1 MINTKLLSLLLLV
14 PYNLKMNSLYNE
26 EEQSY
31 HPRSRVIA
39 GNDDRYNNTN
49 DNDPSLLNKIKTHMV
64 NKNLLDLLNNNQTSL
79 QSKIGLIDFYLKDS
93 NFSSSSNNRIA
104 GIDLTGG
111 NLFNEFTTPS
121 DNITEVF

>member
-1 MINTKLLSLLLLV
+1 MINSRLISLLLLV
-14 PYNLKMNSLYNE
+14 PYNLKMTVLYNE
-26 EEQSY
+26 EEFRYSK
-31 HPRSRVIA
+31 RIA
-39 GNDDRYNNTN
+39 GRDERYNNTN
-49 DNDPSLLNKIKTHMV
+49 DDDPILLNKIKTHMI

-111 NLFNEFTTPS
+111 NLFNEFTTPL